1 MWILGLKGL
10 ISAWRFVPNTE
21 VVSGEHIRHFL
32 RCIVF
37 FFLHGAQFRR
47 DLRDNFGLSKSRKAS
62 SQITSKTL

>member
-32 RCIVF
+32 PCIVCF
-37 FFLHGAQFRR
+37 FYMAHS
-47 DLRDNFGLSKSRKAS
+47 FGEIYEIISD
-62 SQITSKTL
+62 